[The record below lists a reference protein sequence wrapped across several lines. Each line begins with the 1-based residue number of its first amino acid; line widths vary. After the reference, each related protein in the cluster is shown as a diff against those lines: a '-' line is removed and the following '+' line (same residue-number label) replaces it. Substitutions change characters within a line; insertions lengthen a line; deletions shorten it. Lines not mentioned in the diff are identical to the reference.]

1 MPAITTLLSALPALH
16 TIQILSCKI
25 AGDFK
30 NAVTY
35 LSLPTVHTLI
45 IPTDANALVRACP
58 NVKHVRCAGGHGSAL
73 VGSLKGSKCETLDGM
88 IDWVKDRKLTE
99 RESLVFSRSSLLI
112 HLYLGL
118 VKSVP
123 LLHTLEIRRPV
134 NRGLGILSQNTAPA
148 QWAQVIP
155 SLAGLKQLRVL
166 ILTFPRRDEVP
177 SDRASID
184 AARDVLRNSEL
195 GGEKKLIIR
204 RIEAPHYENNPPH
217 DPDLDLDLL
226 LSEST
231 EIFTSE

>member
-1 MPAITTLLSALPALH
+1 MQELQRKSKGVLAADAALCGYVRTVTFTLTKSDVKGTMPAITTLLSALPALH

-99 RESLVFSRSSLLI
+99 
-112 HLYLGL
+112 HG
-118 VKSVP
+118 
-123 LLHTLEIRRPV
+123 
-134 NRGLGILSQNTAPA
+134 
-148 QWAQVIP
+148 
-155 SLAGLKQLRVL
+155 
-166 ILTFPRRDEVP
+166 DEVP

-217 DPDLDLDLL
+217 DPDKDLDLL

>member
-73 VGSLKGSKCETLDGM
+73 VGSLKGSECETLDGM
-88 IDWVKDRKLTE
+88 IDWVKDRKVTE
-99 RESLVFSRSSLLI
+99 R
-112 HLYLGL
+112 L

-217 DPDLDLDLL
+217 DPDKDLDLL